1 MVYLAV
7 ISDVQLKATYVID
20 VLSLS
25 GFRNK
30 QKQPCSNLWIDV
42 VIKKKKKKRQ
52 ISLPKGKQC
61 LDINRCKIFKCQTH
75 KPLVIYDK

>member
-42 VIKKKKKKRQ
+42 VIKKKEEKKTNF
-52 ISLPKGKQC
+52 ITKGGAM
-61 LDINRCKIFKCQTH
+61 LG
-75 KPLVIYDK
+75 Y